1 MKSDQVKKMIQNEPK
16 QVLKKYGSSFYWA
29 SQFLGKILS
38 QKVAR
43 LYKFCRYVDNLA
55 DSNNP
60 NRELLLNNIK
70 DHLVNKDQKNQPEVV
85 KEFLDLVSE
94 CSIPVHAAEE
104 LMEGMLSDQGSVRIA
119 DEKELLRYCHAV
131 AGTVGVMVQSI
142 LNCSERQSVYFAVD
156 LGVAMQ
162 LTNIAR
168 DVLEDAQIGR
178 RYIPSTWLDNEPER
192 IAQKNLSDK
201 EAISNAT
208 AKLFSLAEKYYESAS
223 KGIYYIPMR
232 SRIAIAIALK
242 LYRQIGV
249 KLVQNGTQ
257 WWKGRTIVSNKK
269 KMLLSIIS
277 LNCIVPKKV
286 PLHEKKLHK
295 YFQGLSGANEL

>member
-1 MKSDQVKKMIQNEPK
+1 MIQNEPK

-29 SQFLGKILS
+29 SQFLGKTLS
-38 QKVAR
+38 QQVAR

-55 DSNNP
+55 DSNDP

-70 DHLVNKDQKNQPEVV
+70 DHLVNKDKKNQPEVV

-94 CSIPVHAAEE
+94 SAIPVQAAEE

-119 DEKELLRYCHAV
+119 NERELLRYCHAV

-142 LNCSERQSVYFAVD
+142 LNCSQRQSIYFAVD

-168 DVLEDAQIGR
+168 DILEDAQIGR
-178 RYIPSTWLDNEPER
+178 RYIPSTWLDIEPEK
-192 IAQKNLSDK
+192 IAQKDPSDK
-201 EAISNAT
+201 EAISRAT
-208 AKLFSLAEKYYESAS
+208 KKLLSLAETYYESAS
-223 KGIYYIPMR
+223 EGIYYIPVR

-249 KLVQNGTQ
+249 KLIQNGPQ
-257 WWKGRTIVSNKK
+257 WWKGRTIVSNKRK
-269 KMLLSIIS
+269 ILLSIIS
-277 LNCIVPKKV
+277 LNCIFPKKV
-286 PLHEKKLHK
+286 SLHKKKLHK
-295 YFQGLSGANEL
+295 DFQGLSGANEF

>member
-1 MKSDQVKKMIQNEPK
+1 MNLNKL
-16 QVLKKYGSSFYWA
+16 LKKYGSSFYWA
-29 SQFLGKILS
+29 SQFLGKTLS
-38 QKVAR
+38 QQVAR

-55 DSNNP
+55 DSNDP

-70 DHLVNKDQKNQPEVV
+70 DHLVNKDKKNQPEVV

-94 CSIPVHAAEE
+94 SAIPVQAAEE

-119 DEKELLRYCHAV
+119 NERELLRYCHAV

-142 LNCSERQSVYFAVD
+142 LNCSQRQSIYFAVD

-168 DVLEDAQIGR
+168 DILEDAQIGR
-178 RYIPSTWLDNEPER
+178 RYIPSTWLDIEPEK
-192 IAQKNLSDK
+192 IAQKDPSDK
-201 EAISNAT
+201 EAISRAT
-208 AKLFSLAEKYYESAS
+208 KKLLSLAETYYESAS
-223 KGIYYIPMR
+223 EGIYYIPVR

-249 KLVQNGTQ
+249 KLIQNGTQ

-269 KMLLSIIS
+269 KILLSIIS
-277 LNCIVPKKV
+277 LNCIFPKKV
-286 PLHEKKLHK
+286 SLHKKKLHK
-295 YFQGLSGANEL
+295 DFQGLSGANEF